1 MSPNDPE
8 DHPPKV
14 PPPRPPGVERDR
26 LPRPPDDEPTADTT
40 PSQFPQHWKSWLVAA
55 VGVLALL
62 IVLLSNSGG
71 SSKSQVTVT
80 VPAPAPAGAT
90 GTTTETV
97 TEPKSPPPPP
107 EGPKRVWENE
117 ATFEEDA
124 GYNVDKYPVEKGG
137 VTGFTVHSKKV
148 ETFGGGKLAAW
159 NGHEKPSLADCVS
172 ALNAADEEPVR
183 LETIG
188 QWFCAETAPSEPN
201 DPIFVARFRYDSG
214 EPPPE
219 GHIAESAY
227 YKFFM
232 IVYKPGSK

>member
-8 DHPPKV
+8 DQPPKV
-14 PPPRPPGVERDR
+14 PPPRPPGVDRDR
-26 LPRPPDDEPTADTT
+26 LPRPPEDEPAAGTP
-40 PSQFPQHWKSWLVAA
+40 PSQLPRHWKSGLVAA
-55 VGVLALL
+55 VGVLALV

-71 SSKSQVTVT
+71 SPKPPPPPPPEPVAGGGTV
-80 VPAPAPAGAT
+80 
-90 GTTTETV
+90 TTET
-97 TEPKSPPPPP
+97 EPKPPPPPP
-107 EGPKRVWENE
+107 EGPKKVWENE
-117 ATFEEDA
+117 TTFEEDA
-124 GYNVDKYPVEKGG
+124 GYNIDKYPVEKGG

-148 ETFGGGKLAAW
+148 ETVDGGKLAAW

-172 ALNAADEEPVR
+172 ALNAAADEPVK

-227 YKFFM
+227 YKFFV